1 MELKKGCIAEIQR
14 ALDLLLTDVYFL
26 EYYEVMQK
34 EDTTSSRQGWEI
46 LEDRLLKLSGRN
58 RFSSYEVFQRQRWR
72 YLQNSRKK

>member
-1 MELKKGCIAEIQR
+1 MELKKDCIAEIQR

-26 EYYEVMQK
+26 EYYEVMQE
-34 EDTTSSRQGWEI
+34 EDATSSRQGWEI

-58 RFSSYEVFQRQRWR
+58 RFGSYEVFQRQRWR